1 MTKLTRWYVWRRK
14 DMKNGGI
21 VEWALALL
29 ILIILL
35 KIFREQAVESLAML
49 LK

>member
-1 MTKLTRWYVWRRK
+1 
-14 DMKNGGI
+14 MKHGGI

-29 ILIILL
+29 ILIILF
-35 KIFREQAVESLAML
+35 KIFREQAVEFLAIL